1 MLFRSDSL
9 LFFAGFLAS
18 EAGGNLLPSLPW
30 VAGTSA
36 IAAIVGDQVGYAIG
50 AKFGPALF
58 QRPSSRFFRP
68 EYVTKAEEFFA
79 QHGTKTIV
87 LARFVPIVRTFVPTV
102 AGVSR
107 MHYRTFVLY
116 NVVGGLLWG
125 AGVTTLGYFL
135 GQIEFVKE
143 NIEIGALVI
152 VAVSVAPMVVE
163 FWRHRRRSAAA
174 VVAAES
180 AD

>member
-1 MLFRSDSL
+1 MLFRS
-9 LFFAGFLAS
+9 
-18 EAGGNLLPSLPW
+18 
-30 VAGTSA
+30 
-36 IAAIVGDQVGYAIG
+36 GYAIG

-79 QHGTKTIV
+79 KHGTKTIV

-180 AD
+180 TD

>member
-1 MLFRSDSL
+1 M
-9 LFFAGFLAS
+9 
-18 EAGGNLLPSLPW
+18 
-30 VAGTSA
+30 
-36 IAAIVGDQVGYAIG
+36 
-50 AKFGPALF
+50 
-58 QRPSSRFFRP
+58 
-68 EYVTKAEEFFA
+68 
-79 QHGTKTIV
+79 
-87 LARFVPIVRTFVPTV
+87 PIVRTFVPTV

-180 AD
+180 TD